1 MSERESVRTRGRE
14 AEPLETEYDR
24 VVRDREITNRKLAEG
39 KVVIEGR
46 NIPWELN
53 RQGRVKFIIKDP
65 STENLAAPGWMV
77 FQQLI
82 HKHSGMHRHQ
92 GGTFIYVLEGKGYS
106 TVNGVRHDWEAG
118 DLAILPMVPGGVAHQ
133 HFNLDPGVPALW
145 MRVGYI
151 LHKNPVVANWIEQL
165 EVHPEWAEKKGLKE
179 RTVAPQVSRAR
190 TSGVDDSP
198 RGDTLF
204 DRLLKTRDAQRQRM
218 KSARMVVQGKS
229 LATEINPMGIFRWYV
244 HPSMSDLGC
253 RSQLMYEQ
261 EIPPG
266 SRSGNQLH
274 QGGRFHYVLAG
285 RGMTLIDGVRHD
297 WEKDDVILLP
307 VKSHGVVHQ
316 HINGETDKPA
326 RLLVSEAN
334 WVDVWGV
341 DLGSGFEMLEPAPE
355 YQA

>member
-1 MSERESVRTRGRE
+1 
-14 AEPLETEYDR
+14 
-24 VVRDREITNRKLAEG
+24 VRDREITNRKLAEG

-106 TVNGVRHDWEAG
+106 TVNGVRHDWE
-118 DLAILPMVPGGVAHQ
+118 
-133 HFNLDPGVPALW
+133 
-145 MRVGYI
+145 
-151 LHKNPVVANWIEQL
+151 
-165 EVHPEWAEKKGLKE
+165 
-179 RTVAPQVSRAR
+179 
-190 TSGVDDSP
+190 
-198 RGDTLF
+198 
-204 DRLLKTRDAQRQRM
+204 
-218 KSARMVVQGKS
+218 
-229 LATEINPMGIFRWYV
+229 
-244 HPSMSDLGC
+244 
-253 RSQLMYEQ
+253 
-261 EIPPG
+261 
-266 SRSGNQLH
+266 
-274 QGGRFHYVLAG
+274 
-285 RGMTLIDGVRHD
+285 
-297 WEKDDVILLP
+297 KDDVILLP